1 MVILLSALILGWLNL
16 YFSKKKHFFKNN
28 LNLERETQPCH
39 LQTWR
44 RYILPFLTIWHHN
57 LFHPCLLTV
66 FAFDWSPLTV
76 CLQQCEF
83 AESQR
88 WNRANTSSFFVILGK
103 VLMHWAHFSLFSIF
117 LWLSYVSFCTFV
129 HFKGEKKNPTLL
141 KEEFYLVKYEWRRGS
156 RGVFNL
162 SCLTVWLFIR
172 LCTTVLFTHAF
183 IREGGSPLNLLGRNY
198 IQSVI
203 RCYPIIP
210 QMCDNI

>member
-1 MVILLSALILGWLNL
+1 MVAFANSVNTWLIEFVLLQQ
-16 YFSKKKHFFKNN
+16 KKWIH
-28 LNLERETQPCH
+28 ERRNQPCH

-57 LFHPCLLTV
+57 LFHSCLLTV

-129 HFKGEKKNPTLL
+129 HFKGEKKPNPA
-141 KEEFYLVKYEWRRGS
+141 EGRV
-156 RGVFNL
+156 L
-162 SCLTVWLFIR
+162 SCETR
-172 LCTTVLFTHAF
+172 MKK
-183 IREGGSPLNLLGRNY
+183 RESW
-198 IQSVI
+198 SF
-203 RCYPIIP
+203 
-210 QMCDNI
+210 